1 MTTITVEGAD
11 RAIDAGIW
19 LNERCIDYQIDMEQ
33 VWTKTKPRYQF
44 QFSNTKDATHFALKW
59 R

>member
-1 MTTITVEGAD
+1 MTTITVEGSD

-19 LNERCIDYQIDMEQ
+19 LNEQRIDYQIDMEQ
-33 VWTKTKPRYQF
+33 VWTKSEPRYQF
-44 QFSNTKDATHFALKW
+44 QFFSTKDATHFALRW